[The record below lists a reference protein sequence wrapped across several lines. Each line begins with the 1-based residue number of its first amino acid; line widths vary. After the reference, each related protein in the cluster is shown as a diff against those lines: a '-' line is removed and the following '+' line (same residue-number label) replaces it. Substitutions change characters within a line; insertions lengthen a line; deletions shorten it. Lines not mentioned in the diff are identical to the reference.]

1 MPNSI
6 TTQNVE
12 ISCKTLCKTLCILK
26 AKLCANPMKSTT
38 MCVKQRFFPH
48 LFTHKP
54 QAFTQARHLFYLT
67 NLSTFPRT
75 LLQQLQII

>member
-1 MPNSI
+1 MPNLLI
-6 TTQNVE
+6 TQDVE
-12 ISCKTLCKTLCILK
+12 IMCKTLCKTLCILK
-26 AKLCANPMKSTT
+26 AKLCVNPTKSTT
-38 MCVKQRFFPH
+38 VCAKQHPFPQ

-54 QAFTQARHLFYLT
+54 QAFTQAHHLFNLT